1 MVPVRRVGGG
11 VALVLLLGVP
21 SALPTRGSK
30 FMRSMRRV
38 AVEREA
44 ADDAWEEGG
53 GGSRL
58 RRGEEEEEEEEE
70 AGVLLMT
77 VAVLPALLTKKRR
90 MFYRGF
96 TLSMT

>member
-1 MVPVRRVGGG
+1 MPTFRAMVPVRRVGGG

-58 RRGEEEEEEEEE
+58 RRGEDEEEEAAVE
-70 AGVLLMT
+70 AGVLLMMA
-77 VAVLPALLTKKRR
+77 AVLPPLPTKRR
-90 MFYRGF
+90 RIV
-96 TLSMT
+96 